1 MVIRIS
7 SIQGKNRSYYIP
19 KNVINSR
26 IKSSHLAK
34 GTVNGYVF
42 YINGIEDLL
51 INMMS
56 PVFSKFTIQEFN

>member
-7 SIQGKNRSYYIP
+7 FIQGKNSSYYNP

-26 IKSSHLAK
+26 IKSPHLAK
-34 GTVNGYVF
+34 GTVNCYVL

-51 INMMS
+51 INMMT
-56 PVFSKFTIQEFN
+56 PVFSKFTIQEVN